1 MPPPAAPMPPAGAA
15 PVTVREQQ
23 PDSVSSNY
31 KVDYGALDK
40 NGDGN
45 VSRSEVRASGNEDLM
60 REFHV
65 VDANHNGR
73 LTQEEM
79 KGWLD

>member
-1 MPPPAAPMPPAGAA
+1 MEQPAPAPGTPT
-15 PVTVREQQ
+15 TVRSNP
-23 PDSVSSNY
+23 PDSISSNY
-31 KVDYGALDK
+31 RIDFASLDG

-45 VSRSEVRASGNEDLM
+45 VSRGEVRSSGNEDLM

-73 LTQEEM
+73 LTKEEM
-79 KGWLD
+79 RGWLR